1 MTDDK
6 FEKLIKELSSLSAET
21 ECVEFKKNKADSQ
34 EIGENVSALA
44 NSATLLRKHCGYIV
58 WGIEDV
64 GHAIVGTNF
73 KPRETKIGNEELE
86 NWILHNLEPKVDIKI
101 YEGNIDGNH
110 VVLFEVQAASNRP
123 IRFKDAEFIRVGTYT
138 KKLRDYPEKERKLW
152 RIFDRVNFEDG
163 IAKKDVSSDD
173 VLALIDYPNYF
184 GMLKDPLPDNRA
196 AILQRLISDK
206 IIVSAVGD
214 RYDITNVGAI
224 LFAKNLND
232 FERLSRKALRII
244 IYRGTNRTET
254 VKEFSVSKGY
264 AIGFEE
270 AIRYIND
277 QLPQNE
283 EIGEALREEVRMYP
297 RIAIRELVANA
308 LIHQDFN
315 ITGSGPTVEM
325 FTDRMEITNP
335 GVPLINTLRFI
346 DEPPRS
352 RNERLAALM
361 RRMTICEERGSGIDK
376 VIFHIELFQLPAPDF
391 RVSAES
397 TIAVLYGPR
406 KFVQMNREERIRAC
420 YQHACLQYVSGKLM
434 TNASLRKRLGIKDS
448 NYPSASKIIKDTFE
462 LKLIKPKLEKTGA
475 AKRDG
480 SYVPFWV

>member
-1 MTDDK
+1 MTEAK
-6 FEKLIKELSSLSAET
+6 LEKLIKELSSLPAET
-21 ECVEFKKNKADSQ
+21 EWIEFKENKAEPQ

-44 NSATLLRKHCGYIV
+44 NSAALFRKHCGYIV

-64 GHAIVGTNF
+64 GYAIVGTGF

-86 NWILHNLEPKVDIKI
+86 NWILHNLEPRVDIKI
-101 YEGNIDGNH
+101 HEGIVDGNH
-110 VVLFEVQAASNRP
+110 IVLFEVQAASNRP
-123 IRFKDAEFIRVGTYT
+123 VRFKDAEFIRVGTYT
-138 KKLRDYPEKERKLW
+138 KKLRDFPEKERNLW

-163 IAKKDVSSDD
+163 IAKKDISSDD
-173 VLALIDYPNYF
+173 VLTAIDYPNYF
-184 GMLKDPLPDNRA
+184 SMLKEPLPDNRA
-196 AILQRLISDK
+196 AILQRLIADK

-224 LFAKNLND
+224 LFAKNLKD
-232 FERLSRKALRII
+232 FDRLSRKALRVI
-244 IYRGTNRTET
+244 IYRGSNRTET
-254 VKEFSVSKGY
+254 VKELPLPKGY
-264 AIGFEE
+264 AIGFEG
-270 AIRYIND
+270 AMRYIND

-283 EIGEALREEVRMYP
+283 EIGEALRKEVRMYP
-297 RIAIRELVANA
+297 QIAIRELVANA

-325 FTDRMEITNP
+325 FSDRMEITNP
-335 GVPLINTLRFI
+335 GAPLIDTLRFI

-376 VIFHIELFQLPAPDF
+376 VIFHIEVFQLPAPDF

-420 YQHACLQYVSGKLM
+420 YQHACLQYVSGKHM

-448 NYPSASKIIKDTFE
+448 NYPIASKIIKYAFQSG
-462 LKLIKPKLEKTGA
+462 LIKSKIEKAGLRKDA
-475 AKRDG
+475 
-480 SYVPFWV
+480 SYVPFWA